1 MKERFLNLP
10 KQEIVERDII
20 SKDNSAKLRKHIRAK
35 HEGRKAN
42 RGGGGGSSNPARWED
57 VS

>member
-1 MKERFLNLP
+1 MSVTLN
-10 KQEIVERDII
+10 I

-35 HEGRKAN
+35 HEGRKVKSS
-42 RGGGGGSSNPARWED
+42 GGGVGGSNPARWED